1 MTAASLARESVLSFL
16 IPAKMAGRR
25 ANKRPEESNSS
36 GEPEWRI
43 SGRQHMVES
52 HGLTVTRTTEDFEES
67 TIAMTATA
75 MVGDQQ
81 GSDILL
87 VPAQEVQQKKKA
99 EAKEKAREAARRWL
113 EKRAAKP
120 KEVITV
126 PEEAAKATEETAKTT
141 EEAKKT
147 TEEAP
152 NVPETIEEME
162 DRKRARRVALEE
174 ALWAKEAEEAKKK
187 KEAEKN
193 PDPVVKKMPQAPV
206 VKKKPANPKVKPMPK
221 GSAGRL
227 GVAKV
232 HLKSRAQCGIP
243 GQVDTALRMLSAKQK
258 EKKKRG
264 YLMRAVNN
272 ALKKVPEKD
281 QGGPPVRRTWAA
293 HMRDHLTQCQE
304 AEIKGPFVEVTISE
318 IIKEPA
324 THATT
329 AEDNAG
335 AGFRVREAKEGAE
348 DQGIRWVGAA
358 FVVADATSRSC
369 STTIANATQAQGTIA
384 GDMVRSYSPSGQRR
398 QG

>member
-16 IPAKMAGRR
+16 IPAEMAGRR
-25 ANKRPEESNSS
+25 ANKRPEKSSSS

-99 EAKEKAREAARRWL
+99 EAKEKAKEAARRWL

-126 PEEAAKATEETAKTT
+126 PGEAAKATEETAKTT

-162 DRKRARRVALEE
+162 DRKRARRAALEE
-174 ALWAKEAEEAKKK
+174 ALWAKEAEEAKTK
-187 KEAEKN
+187 KEAEKT

-206 VKKKPANPKVKPMPK
+206 VKEKPANLK
-221 GSAGRL
+221 G
-227 GVAKV
+227 
-232 HLKSRAQCGIP
+232 
-243 GQVDTALRMLSAKQK
+243 
-258 EKKKRG
+258 E
-264 YLMRAVNN
+264 
-272 ALKKVPEKD
+272 
-281 QGGPPVRRTWAA
+281 
-293 HMRDHLTQCQE
+293 
-304 AEIKGPFVEVTISE
+304 
-318 IIKEPA
+318 
-324 THATT
+324 
-329 AEDNAG
+329 
-335 AGFRVREAKEGAE
+335 
-348 DQGIRWVGAA
+348 
-358 FVVADATSRSC
+358 ADAKGVC
-369 STTIANATQAQGTIA
+369 WATGGGQGPSEVAGPARYPRAGGHSSEDAVCQAEGEEEARVSDACREQCAEEGPREGPGLTRE
-384 GDMVRSYSPSGQRR
+384 DLR
-398 QG
+398 